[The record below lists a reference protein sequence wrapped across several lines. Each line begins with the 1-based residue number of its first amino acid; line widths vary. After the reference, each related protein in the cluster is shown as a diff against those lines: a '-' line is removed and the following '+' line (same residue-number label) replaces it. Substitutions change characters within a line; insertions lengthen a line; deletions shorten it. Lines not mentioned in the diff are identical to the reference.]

1 MKEAIKVKS
10 LPCRQAGVSSGNPF
24 KSLPRRQAGVIQTIT
39 KGHDGHLEV
48 ETEEEI
54 GTRFVV
60 QLPI

>member
-1 MKEAIKVKS
+1 MKESIKMKS
-10 LPCRQAGVSSGNPF
+10 LPCRQAGVSSSNPF
-24 KSLPRRQAGVIQTIT
+24 KSVIQKSFNIIT